1 MSEIRVENIIGETG
15 VDAVQF
21 TKGINATGTL
31 TSTNVSV
38 ASSVTA
44 GTLFGN
50 GAGVTNASGGILL
63 RKSAYTISRQSI
75 TNNEFPRDD
84 TIPQI
89 SEGTQFFSQAYTPST
104 ANCDLYIFCTAKI
117 AESSNVADQNG
128 MALFINDSN
137 DALRVVS
144 DYASGGYSSG
154 GLSHGSYLTLYHKM
168 PSWGASAKTFSLRAS
183 GTNAI
188 NYQAKY
194 NSYPVQKYS
203 AAASETLFIIEEIAT

>member
-1 MSEIRVENIIGETG
+1 MSEIRVENITG
-15 VDAVQF
+15 GTGLDAVNF

-44 GTLFGN
+44 GTLFGD

-63 RKSAYTISRQSI
+63 RKSAYTISRQAISPSS
-75 TNNEFPRDD
+75 FPQDD

-104 ANCDLYIFCTAKI
+104 ANCDLYIFCTAALK
-117 AESSNVADQNG
+117 ESSNVMNQNA
-128 MALFINDSN
+128 MALFVSGTN

-144 DYASGGYSSG
+144 DYAGQAYGNIHGY
-154 GLSHGSYLTLYHKM
+154 YLTLYHKM
-168 PSWGASAKTFSLRAS
+168 PSWGVSEKTFSLRAS
-183 GTNAI
+183 GANVI
-188 NYQAKY
+188 NYQSIY
-194 NSYPVQKYS
+194 NSAALARYS
-203 AAASETLFIIEEIAT
+203 ESASETLFFVEEIST

>member
-44 GTLFGN
+44 STFHGN

-75 TNNEFPRDD
+75 SNNEFPRDD

-128 MALFINDSN
+128 MALFINDST
-137 DALRVVS
+137 DALRVVT
-144 DYASGGYSSG
+144 DYATGGYG
-154 GLSHGSYLTLYHKM
+154 HGSYLTLYHKM
-168 PSWGASAKTFSLRAS
+168 ASWGVSAKTFSLRAS

-188 NYQAKY
+188 NYQSKY

-203 AAASETLFIIEEIAT
+203 AAASETLFIVEEIST

>member
-44 GTLFGN
+44 STFHGN

-75 TNNEFPRDD
+75 SNNEFPRDD

-128 MALFINDSN
+128 MALFINDST

-144 DYASGGYSSG
+144 DYASGGYG
-154 GLSHGSYLTLYHKM
+154 HGSYLTLYHKM
-168 PSWGASAKTFSLRAS
+168 ASWGVSAKTFSLRAS

-188 NYQAKY
+188 NYQSKY

-203 AAASETLFIIEEIAT
+203 AAASETLFIVEEIST